1 MEPQLPPKSLPK
13 DNKSRSFPISV
24 FSRKMPNG
32 ETVARDWLVWS
43 ETAQSLFCFCC
54 CLFATKSPSS
64 TQSELSHPQ
73 LGCNDNWRKLYEK
86 TLGHKK
92 SSAHISNYMKWRDL
106 ILSLEMCKE
115 MDSFQRQELFNEKE
129 RWREIVKSLLEVTL
143 HLAERNLPFRGSTS
157 AVGDPE
163 NGLFL
168 GTLELIGNHDS
179 TITAISSD
187 SRPPKFEMLDINN
200 CFWHSSA
207 VVSSIKY
214 AKFEFTAHQYFRDFT

>member
-1 MEPQLPPKSLPK
+1 
-13 DNKSRSFPISV
+13 
-24 FSRKMPNG
+24 
-32 ETVARDWLVWS
+32 
-43 ETAQSLFCFCC
+43 
-54 CLFATKSPSS
+54 
-64 TQSELSHPQ
+64 
-73 LGCNDNWRKLYEK
+73 
-86 TLGHKK
+86 
-92 SSAHISNYMKWRDL
+92 MKWRDL

-187 SRPPKFEMLDINN
+187 LRPPKFEMLDINN

-214 AKFEFTAHQYFRDFT
+214 AKFEFAAHQYFRDFT